1 MGLTN
6 RSKSGR
12 LFAGSTLYVSNQ
24 GIYTVKKF
32 KLDKPSIKP
41 VEERK
46 PRPSQTPK
54 EVLPTP
60 TPTPS
65 ITNTPTPTPTPTVT
79 QTLTPTPTVTQTLTP
94 TPTVTQTLTPTP
106 TPSSTL
112 PNCYILTEL
121 NDPIISELGDN
132 LIIENC

>member
-94 TPTVTQTLTPTP
+94 TPT
-106 TPSSTL
+106 PSSTL